1 MALVQETIQ
10 GFPNGAQINK
20 LVNRVRSA
28 IEQHFVSDLKL
39 MLQPGQAPAPLI
51 IAVAL
56 GTILSFIPAPVLDS
70 LLVGVILTRYRQV
83 NRTALLA
90 ARIVWNDLIVV
101 PLYVPGFR
109 FGMRLLEPF
118 FVNSSQLSARIIAFS
133 LGLLLLA
140 SAATI
145 ISAIVMFGFVTLLG
159 QRRHASL

>member
-10 GFPNGAQINK
+10 GFPNGAQINN
-20 LVNRVRSA
+20 LVCRVRSA
-28 IEQHFVSDLKL
+28 IEQHFVSDLKV

-70 LLVGVILTRYRQV
+70 FLVGIILTRYRQV

-90 ARIVWNDLIVV
+90 TRIVWNDLIVV
-101 PLYVPGFR
+101 PLYVRGFR
-109 FGMRLLEPF
+109 FGMHLLEPF
-118 FVNSSQLSARIIAFS
+118 FVNSSPLSLRIFAFS

-145 ISAIVMFGFVTLLG
+145 ISTIVMFGFITLLG
-159 QRRHASL
+159 QRRSASR